1 MMPYKFQGK
10 ITLILYFD
18 PNQITNYEWGQ
29 SENSFGFVIIH
40 KFITDTTTLRKV
52 IEKWKNVYMKKKNK
66 QSKLVGII
74 QKYNKRESRMMDTME
89 KAWKFLVQ
97 IQMEKFSRCLQEEN

>member
-1 MMPYKFQGK
+1 
-10 ITLILYFD
+10 
-18 PNQITNYEWGQ
+18 
-29 SENSFGFVIIH
+29 
-40 KFITDTTTLRKV
+40 
-52 IEKWKNVYMKKKNK
+52 MKKKDK

-89 KAWKFLVQ
+89 KAWKLLVQ